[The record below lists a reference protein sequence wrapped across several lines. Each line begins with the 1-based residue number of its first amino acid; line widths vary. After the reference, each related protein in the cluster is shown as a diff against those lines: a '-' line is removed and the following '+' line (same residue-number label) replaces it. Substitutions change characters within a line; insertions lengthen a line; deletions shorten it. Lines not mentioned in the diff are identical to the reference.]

1 MSFVTYVLLYGLSKG
16 LGSAA
21 FSPDIIIQAIWRCL
35 LLLLVESCLI
45 KFSTNMLSVPLP
57 FLDILSYT
65 GYKFVPLC
73 VNAFVRMINGTLGFL
88 TILLTS
94 SMLAYFILKSMAA
107 VVPPSNS
114 GSTQE
119 SSRLLILP
127 GIGGSQLIVVMVM
140 SLL

>member
-16 LGSAA
+16 LGSAT

-45 KFSTNMLSVPLP
+45 KFGTNLLSVPLP
-57 FLDILSYT
+57 FLDILAYS

-73 VNAFVRMINGTLGFL
+73 VGAFVKMINGTLGFL
-88 TILLTS
+88 TVLITA

-107 VVPPSNS
+107 VVPPSGS
-114 GSTQE
+114 GSQE

-127 GIGGSQLIVVMVM
+127 GIGGSQLIMVLIL
-140 SLL
+140 SLF